1 MTQIW
6 TAKMNVKT
14 KHRRFA
20 AFFYFYALITYL
32 MSSYKPTKFKAVRN
46 EFKILY
52 KILLVTNCLVYDS
65 L

>member
-1 MTQIW
+1 MMQIW
-6 TAKMNVKT
+6 IAKANAKI
-14 KHRRFA
+14 KNRQFA
-20 AFFYFYALITYL
+20 TFFYFYALIIYL